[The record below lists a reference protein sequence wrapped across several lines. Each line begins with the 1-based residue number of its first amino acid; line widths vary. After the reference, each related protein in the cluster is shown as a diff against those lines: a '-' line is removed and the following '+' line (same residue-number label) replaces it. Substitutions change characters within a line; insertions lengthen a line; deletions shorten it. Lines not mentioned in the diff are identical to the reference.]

1 MNRIARFINDD
12 QGADLIEYALLVG
25 LITLAAVGSLTTV
38 GGKISDMWK
47 AIEGSITTA
56 ASKIPAQ

>member
-25 LITLAAVGSLTTV
+25 LITLAAVGSLTSIGSNISGLWVKIST
-38 GGKISDMWK
+38 KISD
-47 AIEGSITTA
+47 A
-56 ASKIPAQ
+56 AAEVK